1 MSNFSFCCVIQLF
14 NMIVPG
20 SSGRI
25 ALDDVLTASDDTLSA
40 VSKFVTATEQK
51 YFEKRYTEEMQM
63 EGGGFPPEFANDD
76 ADTLTWDPS
85 SQGVDEEMWRK
96 KVHEQHHQDL

>member
-1 MSNFSFCCVIQLF
+1 MV
-14 NMIVPG
+14 VPG

-40 VSKFVTATEQK
+40 VSKFLTATEQK
-51 YFEKRYTEEMQM
+51 YFEKRYAEEMQM